1 MITAQDIRAKTFEKA
16 VFGGYEMGSV
26 DDYLEAIAQELEAQ
40 SKEIAILKGK
50 MKILADKV
58 EEYRNTE
65 EAMRQ
70 ALVSAQQL
78 ASQIEEDAKVKGEA
92 IITDA
97 TTQSLE
103 TLAEIKQQIAAEENK
118 LATVQSV
125 FAKFLTDARGMCERQ
140 IRYLDAVPQ
149 TGGGVAAPKI
159 DRIPESEQMRITEP
173 APDADGFEATQLF
186 SL

>member
-26 DDYLEAIAQELEAQ
+26 DDYLESVAQELETQA
-40 SKEIAILKGK
+40 KEITVLKGK
-50 MKILADKV
+50 LKILADKV

-78 ASQIEEDAKVKGEA
+78 ASQIEEDAKVKSEA

-103 TLAEIKQQIAAEENK
+103 ALADIKAQVAAEESQ
-118 LATVQSV
+118 LAAVQATFV
-125 FAKFLTDARGMCERQ
+125 RFLTDARALCERQ

-149 TGGGVAAPKI
+149 ATAPVSAPKT
-159 DRIPESEQMRITEP
+159 DRIPESEQVRITEP

-186 SL
+186 TL